1 MKNEM
6 SKIENKTP
14 VILLHKSSVP
24 AFSVFNPND
33 WYNKSKPIIDLC
45 AINYGLLLY
54 TSKIIN
60 NIFENAHILCTPS
73 LNNLRAQWE
82 KAKWE
87 LTNCNYFVDVPQKK
101 LHLSIHSFLS
111 SVKTFLDVVVQL
123 IGTEGLVS
131 AKIRGF
137 NKEGNIIGGR
147 LLKIL
152 ENNATKSNKH
162 EAKTLHD
169 LIVKHKELWI
179 DDVVKNRDL
188 LVHPEGFS
196 KIMFVFVLSEKNGN
210 LNLDEILKPSF
221 GNVVFDKYA
230 LDTRFICRSFFKRNY
245 KLLKKIITKCSTRL
259 GDKTP
264 PSR

>member
-1 MKNEM
+1 M
-6 SKIENKTP
+6 SEIENKTP
-14 VILLHKSSVP
+14 IILLHKSSVP

-33 WYNKSKPIIDLC
+33 WDGKSKQIIDLC

-60 NIFENAHILCTPS
+60 NIFENANVLCSSS
-73 LNNLRAQWE
+73 LNNLRTQWE

-87 LTNCNYFVDVPQKK
+87 LTKCNYFVDVPQ

-131 AKIRGF
+131 AKIHGF
-137 NKEGNIIGGR
+137 HKEGNIIGGR

-152 ENNATKSNKH
+152 ENNATKNNKDK
-162 EAKTLHD
+162 AKFMHD

-179 DDVVKNRDL
+179 DDAVNNRDL
-188 LVHPEGFS
+188 LIHPEGFS
-196 KIMFVFVLSEKNGN
+196 KIMFVFVLSEENGN

-230 LDTRFICRSFFKRNY
+230 LDTLSYVEAFSREIIKC
-245 KLLKKIITKCSTRL
+245 LKIS
-259 GDKTP
+259 
-264 PSR
+264 